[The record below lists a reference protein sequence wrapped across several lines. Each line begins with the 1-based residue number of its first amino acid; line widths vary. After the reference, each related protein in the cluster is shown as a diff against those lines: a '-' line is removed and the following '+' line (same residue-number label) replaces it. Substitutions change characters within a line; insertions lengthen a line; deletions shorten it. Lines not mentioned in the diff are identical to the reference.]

1 MSSIGRDAVSWVGPS
16 FDGSWTGCRRAVGKG
31 GAGDVKGS
39 PLEGVLELFESD
51 VVRGFIRD
59 DTPC

>member
-1 MSSIGRDAVSWVGPS
+1 MSNVIHWKRCSIM
-16 FDGSWTGCRRAVGKG
+16 G